1 VAGAPGQRSSGGS
14 AGVAPRF
21 SVKKIVC
28 ASGSGVVF
36 GGDGWG
42 GV

>member
-1 VAGAPGQRSSGGS
+1 VS
-14 AGVAPRF
+14 PRF

-28 ASGSGVVF
+28 GSGSGVVF

-42 GV
+42 WVGGWAAIV